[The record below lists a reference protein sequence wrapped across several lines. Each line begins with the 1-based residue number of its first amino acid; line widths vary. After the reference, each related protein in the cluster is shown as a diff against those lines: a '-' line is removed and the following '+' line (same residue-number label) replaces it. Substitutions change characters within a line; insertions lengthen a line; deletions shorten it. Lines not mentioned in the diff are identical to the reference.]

1 MSSDRYIIALDQGT
15 TSSRAVLFDQQ
26 GHIKDIVQQEF
37 TQNFPKPGWVEH
49 DPEEIWNTQSEVLFQ
64 VIKKNDIEV
73 VDIAA
78 LGITNQRETTI
89 IWDKRSGKPV
99 YNAIV
104 WQDTRTTD
112 ICEGLKAKGLE
123 EYVKEHTG
131 LVIDSYFSATK
142 IKWILDNVSG
152 AREKAENGEL
162 LFGTVDTWLIWKLT
176 GGDSHVTDYSNAS
189 RTMLY
194 DIHALDWDASLLK
207 ELGIPAKMLPQ
218 VNPSSYHFG
227 DFNFDG
233 VNIPIGGVL
242 GDQQAALFGQACF
255 EPGMA
260 KNTYGTGCFM
270 LMNIGKDITLS
281 KSGLVTS
288 VGWGL
293 DGEVCYALEGSI
305 FIAGAA
311 IQWLRDGLK
320 IIASAA
326 ETTEMAEQVRNDNDV
341 FVVPAFTG
349 LGAPYWDMYARG
361 AIFGLTRDTGRAQIA
376 KATLESLAYQTRDVI
391 HAMENDSGL
400 TLQTLKVDGGAT
412 VNNYLMQ
419 FQADILGV
427 NVERPEVIESTA
439 QGSAY
444 MAGIYAGIWCKEDI
458 IHNRKVDRLFKPNLD
473 VEKRDAL
480 YRRWQSAVKR
490 TMGWLKE

>member
-1 MSSDRYIIALDQGT
+1 MGSDRYIIALDQGT

-37 TQNFPKPGWVEH
+37 TQNYPKPGWVEH

-218 VNPSSYHFG
+218 VKPSSYHFG

-270 LMNIGKDITLS
+270 LMNIGKEITLS

-311 IQWLRDGLK
+311 LQWLRDGLK

-341 FVVPAFTG
+341 FVVPAFAG

-444 MAGIYAGIWCKEDI
+444 MAGIYTGIWCKEDI

>member
-1 MSSDRYIIALDQGT
+1 MSSGRYIIALDQGT

-37 TQNFPKPGWVEH
+37 TQNYPKPGWVEH

-152 AREKAENGEL
+152 AREKAEDGEL

-218 VNPSSYHFG
+218 VKPSSYHFG

-270 LMNIGKDITLS
+270 LMNIGKEITLS

-311 IQWLRDGLK
+311 LQWLRDGLK

-341 FVVPAFTG
+341 FVVPAFAG

-444 MAGIYAGIWCKEDI
+444 MAGIYTGIWCKEDI

>member
-162 LFGTVDTWLIWKLT
+162 LFGTVDTWLMWKLT

-218 VNPSSYHFG
+218 VKPSSYHFG

-270 LMNIGKDITLS
+270 LMNIGKEITLS

-341 FVVPAFTG
+341 FVVPAFAG

-391 HAMENDSGL
+391 HAMENDSGV

-444 MAGIYAGIWCKEDI
+444 MAGIYTGIWCKEDI

>member
-444 MAGIYAGIWCKEDI
+444 MAGIYTGIWCKEDI

-480 YRRWQSAVKR
+480 YRRWQNAVKR

>member
-1 MSSDRYIIALDQGT
+1 MSSGRYIIALDQGT

-37 TQNFPKPGWVEH
+37 TQNYPKPGWVEH

-64 VIKKNDIEV
+64 VIKKNDIEA

-218 VNPSSYHFG
+218 VKPSSYHFG

-270 LMNIGKDITLS
+270 LMNIGKEITLS

-311 IQWLRDGLK
+311 LQWLRDGLK

-341 FVVPAFTG
+341 FVVPAFAG

-444 MAGIYAGIWCKEDI
+444 MAGIYTGIWCKEDI

>member
-37 TQNFPKPGWVEH
+37 TQNYPKPGWVEH

-152 AREKAENGEL
+152 AREKAEDGEL

-218 VNPSSYHFG
+218 VHPSSYHFG

-270 LMNIGKDITLS
+270 LMNIGKEITLS

-311 IQWLRDGLK
+311 LQWLRDGLK

-341 FVVPAFTG
+341 FVVPAFAG

-444 MAGIYAGIWCKEDI
+444 MAGIYTGIWCKEDI

>member
-37 TQNFPKPGWVEH
+37 TQNYPKPGWVEH

-176 GGDSHVTDYSNAS
+176 EGDSHVTDYSNAS

-218 VNPSSYHFG
+218 VKPSSYHFG

-270 LMNIGKDITLS
+270 LMNIGKEITLS

-311 IQWLRDGLK
+311 LQWLRDGLK

-341 FVVPAFTG
+341 FVVPAFAG

-361 AIFGLTRDTGRAQIA
+361 AIFGLTRNTERAQIA

-444 MAGIYAGIWCKEDI
+444 MAGIYTGIWCKEDI